1 MDKPNIP
8 LTKDTIDHEDL
19 KYISDWILTTPR
31 LTKGEVTKEFES
43 LWADWTLSLIHI

>member
-1 MDKPNIP
+1 MNKPKIP

-31 LTKGEVTKEFES
+31 QNGQVQNIL
-43 LWADWTLSLIHI
+43 LW